1 MIKNHRAVLRT
12 LAAAAAAVVLGTTQA
27 QAQTTYNY
35 SQQFGALGS
44 VTGQFI
50 GTDGLIDGLID
61 GQLDASEVSVQSMT
75 FSGGLGSITYG
86 AGDVSVIGF
95 QWVLGDTG
103 GITNPASGFD
113 LYGDNGSGIAM
124 NWVAGDYVGL
134 DPAISLGIVYLSDA
148 ITGTPTG
155 TFEATGLAM
164 LAEAPVTPVPE
175 PESYLMMA
183 LGLAGIFAAKRRK
196 VI

>member
-35 SQQFGALGS
+35 SQTFGALGS
-44 VTGQFI
+44 VTGEFT
-50 GTDGLIDGLID
+50 GMDDGDGV
-61 GQLDASEVSVQSMT
+61 LDMTEVSIQSMT

-86 AGDVSVIGF
+86 AGDVSIVGF
-95 QWVLGDTG
+95 QWVITDTG
-103 GITNPASGFD
+103 GISNPASGFD

-134 DPAISLGIVYLSDA
+134 DPAVSLGIVYLSDA

-155 TFEATGLAM
+155 TFEATGLTMVSEGPIA
-164 LAEAPVTPVPE
+164 PVPE

-183 LGLAGIFAAKRRK
+183 LGLAGIFVAKRNKR
-196 VI
+196 I

>member
-35 SQQFGALGS
+35 SQTFGGLGS
-44 VTGQFI
+44 VTGQFN
-50 GTDGLIDGLID
+50 GTDGDGDGL
-61 GQLDASEVSVQSMT
+61 LDASEVSILSMS
-75 FSGGLGSITYG
+75 FAGSGGLGTLSYG
-86 AGDVSVIGF
+86 ASDVFVLGF
-95 QWVLGDTG
+95 QWVISDVG
-103 GITNPASGFD
+103 GITNPSSGFD

-124 NWVAGDYVGL
+124 NWVAGDFVGL
-134 DPAISLGIVYLSDA
+134 DPAVSLGALYLSDA
-148 ITGTPTG
+148 TTGVPTG

-164 LAEAPVTPVPE
+164 LAEAPPVTPVPE

>member
-12 LAAAAAAVVLGTTQA
+12 LAAAAAAMVLGTTQA
-27 QAQTTYNY
+27 QAQTTYDY

-44 VTGQFI
+44 ITGQFT
-50 GTDGLIDGLID
+50 GTDDNTDGL
-61 GQLDASEVSVQSMT
+61 LDASEVSIQSMT

-86 AGDVSVIGF
+86 AGDMSILGF
-95 QWVLGDTG
+95 QWVVSDTG
-103 GITNPASGFD
+103 GITNPSSGFD

-124 NWVAGDYVGL
+124 NWVAGEYVGL
-134 DPAISLGIVYLSDA
+134 DPAVSMGILYLSDA
-148 ITGTPTG
+148 VTGTPTG

-164 LAEAPVTPVPE
+164 LAEAAPVTPVPE

-183 LGLAGIFAAKRRK
+183 LGLAGIFVAKRNKR
-196 VI
+196 I

>member
-44 VTGQFI
+44 VTGQFT
-50 GTDGLIDGLID
+50 GTDGDSNGL
-61 GQLDASEVSVQSMT
+61 LDASEVSIQSMT
-75 FSGGLGSITYG
+75 FSGGLGSLSYG
-86 AGDVSVIGF
+86 AADVYILGF
-95 QWVLGDTG
+95 QWVVSDTG
-103 GITNPASGFD
+103 GITNPSSGFD

-134 DPAISLGIVYLSDA
+134 DSTISSGILYLSDA
-148 ITGTPTG
+148 ATGVPTG

-164 LAEAPVTPVPE
+164 VALAPVAPVPE

-183 LGLAGIFAAKRRK
+183 IGLAGIFAAKRRK
-196 VI
+196 LI

>member
-35 SQQFGALGS
+35 SQTFGALGNI
-44 VTGQFI
+44 TGQFS
-50 GTDGLIDGLID
+50 GTDGNTDGL
-61 GQLDASEVSVQSMT
+61 LDASEVTIQSMS
-75 FSGGLGSITYG
+75 FSGGLGSIAYG
-86 AGDVSVIGF
+86 AGDISIIGF

-103 GITNPASGFD
+103 GITNPSSGFD

-134 DPAISLGIVYLSDA
+134 DPAVSLGIVYLSDA

-183 LGLAGIFAAKRRK
+183 LGLAGIFVAKRNKR
-196 VI
+196 I

>member
-35 SQQFGALGS
+35 SQTFGALGS
-44 VTGQFI
+44 VTGEFT
-50 GTDGLIDGLID
+50 GMDDGDGV
-61 GQLDASEVSVQSMT
+61 LDMTEVSIQSMT

-86 AGDVSVIGF
+86 AGDVSIVGF
-95 QWVLGDTG
+95 QWVITDTG
-103 GITNPASGFD
+103 GISNPSSGFD

-124 NWVAGDYVGL
+124 NWVAGDHVGL
-134 DPAISLGIVYLSDA
+134 DPAVSLGIVYLSDA
-148 ITGTPTG
+148 VTGTPTG
-155 TFEATGLAM
+155 TFEATGLTMVSEGPIA
-164 LAEAPVTPVPE
+164 PVPE

-183 LGLAGIFAAKRRK
+183 IGLAGIFVAKRNKR
-196 VI
+196 I

>member
-35 SQQFGALGS
+35 SQTFGALGNI
-44 VTGQFI
+44 TGQFS
-50 GTDGLIDGLID
+50 GTDGNTDGL
-61 GQLDASEVSVQSMT
+61 LDASEVTIQSMT
-75 FSGGLGSITYG
+75 FSGGLGSLSYG
-86 AGDVSVIGF
+86 ASDVFILGF
-95 QWVLGDTG
+95 QWVISDTG
-103 GITNPASGFD
+103 GITNPSSGFD

-134 DPAISLGIVYLSDA
+134 DSTISSGILYLSDA
-148 ITGTPTG
+148 ATGVPTG

-164 LAEAPVTPVPE
+164 VALAPVAPVPE

-183 LGLAGIFAAKRRK
+183 IGLAGIFAAKRRK
-196 VI
+196 LI